1 MASTITRIYQP
12 SPSSTWCVDNQLRL
26 DQLKRSP
33 MGLCYL
39 KIPHNAG
46 TTLKGINMRIARNF
60 AQRHDIEGC
69 IRHDSN
75 TRGVYYGK
83 RDKLSYL
90 WTFIRDPTDRALS
103 VVGSKLS
110 NQLLRSNHNRDSFNA
125 TNVSMPPPTAQSSI
139 NETSSS
145 SLHSNPNNS
154 NSNSSNSTVNN
165 ILVDRTIDMLRYD
178 TNINDG
184 VVSEGRGGFQLQFG
198 MQHYIDIYDAVDPM
212 NPTEVI
218 NPPKVIGH
226 VSYMFNRY
234 DFVGIVERFDESLV
248 AMQLLLGLESS
259 DILYFAANRKN
270 QWQRAK
276 VGRNTFVCRKPFD
289 WEIDIISEPTIR
301 KYVMEGSEWYAQNY
315 GDYILYEAANQSLD
329 RTILQI
335 GLDVFVNELKKFRS
349 LLKRVHEECIPKFPC
364 SFDGQDQFNESRYD
378 CMDGTV
384 ACGYKCLNGIT
395 ESTSDT
401 V

>member
-1 MASTITRIYQP
+1 
-12 SPSSTWCVDNQLRL
+12 
-26 DQLKRSP
+26 

-75 TRGVYYGK
+75 TRGVYYAK

-110 NQLLRSNHNRDSFNA
+110 YHFLRFNHNRDSFNA
-125 TNVSMPPPTAQSSI
+125 TNLSMSPPTAQSSI

-145 SLHSNPNNS
+145 LHNNPINS
-154 NSNSSNSTVNN
+154 NISKSTVNN
-165 ILVDRTIDMLRYD
+165 ILVDRAINMLQHD
-178 TNINDG
+178 TDRNDG

-198 MQHYIDIYDAVDPM
+198 MQHYIDIYETVD
-212 NPTEVI
+212 
-218 NPPKVIGH
+218 PPKVLGH

-234 DFVGIVERFDESLV
+234 DFIGIVERFDESLV

-276 VGRNTFVCRKPFD
+276 VGRNTYVCRKPLD
-289 WEIDIISEPTIR
+289 WEIDIISEPAIR
-301 KYVMEGSEWYAQNY
+301 KYVMEDTEWYAQNY

-349 LLKRVHEECIPKFPC
+349 LLKRAHGECIPKFPC

-378 CMDGTV
+378 CMDGAV
-384 ACGYKCLNGIT
+384 ACGYKCLDSIT
-395 ESTSDT
+395 ESSSDT